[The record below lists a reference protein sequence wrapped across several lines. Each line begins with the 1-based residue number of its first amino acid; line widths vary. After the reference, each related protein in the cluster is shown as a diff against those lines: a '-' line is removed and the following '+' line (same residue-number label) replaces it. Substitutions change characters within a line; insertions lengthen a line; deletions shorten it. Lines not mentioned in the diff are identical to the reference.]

1 MMSTNQTTFIANLAE
16 RLGRKTPTEVT
27 IPTWKHSPQH
37 RVLQNKTQD
46 ELYDVLQEQCKR
58 INTTCMLT
66 TTADVANTLQ
76 QVITTYG
83 GGPIVAWQDER
94 FETFGALAT
103 LQANETHIWDTKQ
116 GRKNIE
122 YANEAMIGITIADYM
137 LAESGTGVLLSN
149 ENHGRTVSFL
159 PQKSII
165 LVPKSAIMP
174 RSTQATNAL
183 RQRIKNGESVPSC
196 INFISGPSN
205 SADIEMILVVGVHGP
220 MHMTYI
226 VIDDL

>member
-1 MMSTNQTTFIANLAE
+1 MMSTNQTAFISNLAE

-27 IPTWKHSPQH
+27 LPTWKHTPQH

-46 ELYDVLQEQCKR
+46 ELYDVLQDQCKR
-58 INTTCMLT
+58 INTTCILT
-66 TTADVANTLQ
+66 TTTDMPNTLQ
-76 QVITTYG
+76 HVITTYG
-83 GGPIVAWQDER
+83 GGPIIAWQDER
-94 FETFGALAT
+94 FTIFGALPT
-103 LQANETHIWDTKQ
+103 LQANQAYIWDTKQ

-122 YANEAMIGITIADYM
+122 YANEAMIGITVADYM

-183 RQRIKNGESVPSC
+183 RQRIKNGEPVPSC